1 MELLAELTIAICD
14 YEDSTRLQ
22 RLRRRLDVGP
32 GDVPLTQVLARYGDR
47 LADSRPG

>member
-1 MELLAELTIAICD
+1 VELLAELTIAICD